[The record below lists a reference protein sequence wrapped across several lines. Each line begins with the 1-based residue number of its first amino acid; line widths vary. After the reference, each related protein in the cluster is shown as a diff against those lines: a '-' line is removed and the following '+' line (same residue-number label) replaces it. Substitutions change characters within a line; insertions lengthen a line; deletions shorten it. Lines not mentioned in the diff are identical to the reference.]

1 VIGPNGADAKVLEVA
16 HALESVLAANEATR
30 RPLPKL

>member
-1 VIGPNGADAKVLEVA
+1 VLEVA
-16 HALESVLAANEATR
+16 HALESVLAGNEATR